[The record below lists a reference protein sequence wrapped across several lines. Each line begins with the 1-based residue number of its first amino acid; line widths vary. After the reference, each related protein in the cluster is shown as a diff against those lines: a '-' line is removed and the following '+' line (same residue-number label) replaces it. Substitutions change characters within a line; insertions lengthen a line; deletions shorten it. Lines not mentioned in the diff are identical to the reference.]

1 MVEKTTHIIFVFGLS
16 INILWY
22 DNLLDFLS
30 IIVASFFGTILPDW
44 DLKVRHRKIL
54 HNIFVPIFSFLML
67 ILILKYF
74 FNVNNFLSISFAY
87 LIGYLSHL
95 FLDLLTGGVALLYP
109 IKTRTFTILKTKYN
123 NFFLNFS
130 FTFFGIILIYLKLRS
145 VIV

>member
-1 MVEKTTHIIFVFGLS
+1 MVEKTTHIIFAFGLS

-22 DNLLDFLS
+22 DNFLS

-54 HNIFVPIFSFLML
+54 HNVFVPIFSFLML

-87 LIGYLSHL
+87 LTGYLSHL

-109 IKTRTFTILKTKYN
+109 IKTRIFTILKTKYN

-130 FTFFGIILIYLKLRS
+130 FTFFGIILIYLKIRS

>member
-1 MVEKTTHIIFVFGLS
+1 MVEKTTHIIFAFGLS

-22 DNLLDFLS
+22 DSLLDFLS

-54 HNIFVPIFSFLML
+54 HNVFVPIFSFLML

-109 IKTRTFTILKTKYN
+109 IKTRIFTILKIKYN

-130 FTFFGIILIYLKLRS
+130 FTFFGIILIYLKIRS

>member
-1 MVEKTTHIIFVFGLS
+1 MVEKTTHIIFAFGLS

-54 HNIFVPIFSFLML
+54 HNVFVPIFSFLML

-109 IKTRTFTILKTKYN
+109 IKTRIFTILKIKYN

-130 FTFFGIILIYLKLRS
+130 FTFFGIILIYLKIRS

>member
-1 MVEKTTHIIFVFGLS
+1 MVEKTTHIIFAFGLS

-54 HNIFVPIFSFLML
+54 HNVFVPIFSFLML

-109 IKTRTFTILKTKYN
+109 IKTRIFTILKIKYN

-130 FTFFGIILIYLKLRS
+130 FTFFGIILIYLKIRS
-145 VIV
+145 IIV

>member
-1 MVEKTTHIIFVFGLS
+1 MVEKTTHIIFAFGLS

-54 HNIFVPIFSFLML
+54 HNVFVPIFSFLML

-87 LIGYLSHL
+87 LTGYLSHL

-109 IKTRTFTILKTKYN
+109 IKTRIFTILKTKYN

-130 FTFFGIILIYLKLRS
+130 FTFFGIILIYLKIRS

>member
-1 MVEKTTHIIFVFGLS
+1 MVEKTTHIIFAFGLS

-44 DLKVRHRKIL
+44 DIKVRHRKIL
-54 HNIFVPIFSFLML
+54 HNVFVPIFSFLML

-87 LIGYLSHL
+87 LTGYLSHL

-109 IKTRTFTILKTKYN
+109 IKTRIFTILKTKYN

-130 FTFFGIILIYLKLRS
+130 FTFFGIILIYLKIRS

>member
-1 MVEKTTHIIFVFGLS
+1 MVEKTTHIIFAFGLS

-22 DNLLDFLS
+22 DNFLS

-54 HNIFVPIFSFLML
+54 HNVFVPIFSFLML

-109 IKTRTFTILKTKYN
+109 IKTRIFTILKTKYN

-130 FTFFGIILIYLKLRS
+130 FTFFGIILIYLKIRS